1 VIQEA
6 AAIAVPDFNYGEV
19 VGAWIVLQ
27 PGATISREEVRKSV
41 VSSMNPQVRLEL
53 TLQGRK
59 MIILRINDIDHLECS
74 DLGLVRRGGRDT
86 GRVAEDGKWEGY
98 EACLERLEP

>member
-1 VIQEA
+1 
-6 AAIAVPDFNYGEV
+6 
-19 VGAWIVLQ
+19 
-27 PGATISREEVRKSV
+27 
-41 VSSMNPQVRLEL
+41 MNPQVRLEL

-59 MIILRINDIDHLECS
+59 MIILRIDDIDHLECS